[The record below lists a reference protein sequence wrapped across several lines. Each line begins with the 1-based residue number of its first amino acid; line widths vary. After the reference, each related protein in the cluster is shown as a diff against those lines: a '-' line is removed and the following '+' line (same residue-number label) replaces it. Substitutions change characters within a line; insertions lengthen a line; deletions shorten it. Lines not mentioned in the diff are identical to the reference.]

1 MTDIKKVL
9 TPVLAFL
16 RRNRWYLIWLVAL
29 LLCIIFAGLDN
40 PTGIVLGWLAVA
52 ILFLVLFR
60 KWRKPRNFLYLLLAT
75 FFGAIILSAID
86 VEVARRLAE
95 WIGGP
100 NATDSAAWRA
110 FHAVISNII
119 LLVTPVGI
127 TFGFFGFIVF
137 SLISLVS
144 LIKNK
149 RTERGT

>member
-1 MTDIKKVL
+1 MTEIKKRL
-9 TPVLAFL
+9 APVLSFL
-16 RRNRWYLIWLVAL
+16 SRNRWYLIWLVAL
-29 LLCIIFAGLDN
+29 LLCIFFAGLDN

-60 KWRKPRNFLYLLLAT
+60 RWRKPRNFLILLLAT
-75 FFGAIILSAID
+75 FLGAIILSAIYM
-86 VEVARRLAE
+86 EVALRLAE

-100 NATDSAAWRA
+100 NATDSAAWRV

-127 TFGFFGFIVF
+127 FFGFFGFIIFGIV
-137 SLISLVS
+137 SLVS

-149 RTERGT
+149 RAERGT